1 MAAFISVASQ
11 ETAMKSP
18 ARSLFLL
25 PTAVCVS
32 TVALVAQPIELKI
45 DAGPHNRV
53 GTPMR
58 WEIPSGVKLEGD
70 VFRLLDPRTRNA
82 VGAQR
87 DGTALVWILG
97 WPLNAGASATY
108 LLVPG
113 EAATSMS
120 LKDSD
125 RRHLLFSHAGR
136 SILRYNY
143 GVIEP
148 PEGIEPLFARSGYI
162 HPVWTPAGKVI
173 SNDFPPNHKH
183 HHGIWF
189 PWTSTTFEGRDVDFW
204 NTGSLQGNVECTGV
218 DARITGPVFGGF
230 RARHRFL
237 DLKAPGGA
245 KEVLNEVW
253 DVKTYVTGEGRY
265 FMTDFLS
272 VQNCSTDQPL
282 KLNEY
287 RYGGFGF
294 RGSGQWEGQD
304 VEFLTSEGKT
314 RKDGHTTTARWCAVY
329 GKVDG
334 RPAGITF
341 FCHPENFRAPQN
353 MRIHPSEPFFNW
365 APCQAGDFEITPGK
379 PYVSRYRFV
388 TYDGAPDVEEME
400 RLWMD
405 YVEPPV
411 VTVN

>member
-1 MAAFISVASQ
+1 MSLRAARTTILS
-11 ETAMKSP
+11 
-18 ARSLFLL
+18 
-25 PTAVCVS
+25 
-32 TVALVAQPIELKI
+32 LVAVFSSVPLASAPVRIAV

-53 GTPMR
+53 RTPIR
-58 WEIPSGVKLEGD
+58 WEIPSDVNLEGD
-70 VFRLLDPRTRNA
+70 VFRLVTADTGRV

-87 DGTALVWILG
+87 DGDALVWVLD
-97 WPLNAGASATY
+97 WPLEAGESRTYSLEPGGVASVVA
-108 LLVPG
+108 
-113 EAATSMS
+113 
-120 LKDSD
+120 LKDRD
-125 RRHLLFSHAGR
+125 ARHLLFTRGGR
-136 SILRYNY
+136 EILRYNY
-143 GVIEP
+143 GVIQP
-148 PEGIEPLFARSGYI
+148 PEGVEALFARSGYI
-162 HPVWTPAGKVI
+162 HPVWTPAGKII
-173 SNDFPPNHKH
+173 SNDYPLKHKH

-189 PWTSTTFEGRDVDFW
+189 PWTNTTFEGRHVDFW
-204 NTGSLQGNVECTGV
+204 NTGAQQGKVECTGV
-218 DARITGPVFGGF
+218 DARVTGPVFGGF
-230 RARHRFL
+230 RSRHRFI
-237 DLKAPGGA
+237 DLKAPGGP

-253 DVKTYVTGEGRY
+253 EVKTYASGTRY

-272 VQNCSTDQPL
+272 VQNCSTGEPL

-314 RKDGHTTTARWCAVY
+314 REDGHATTARWCAVY

-334 RPAGITF
+334 SPAGITF
-341 FCHPENFRAPQN
+341 FCHPSNFRAPQN

-400 RLWMD
+400 RLWLD
-405 YVEPPV
+405 YVEPPAV
-411 VTVN
+411 VRK